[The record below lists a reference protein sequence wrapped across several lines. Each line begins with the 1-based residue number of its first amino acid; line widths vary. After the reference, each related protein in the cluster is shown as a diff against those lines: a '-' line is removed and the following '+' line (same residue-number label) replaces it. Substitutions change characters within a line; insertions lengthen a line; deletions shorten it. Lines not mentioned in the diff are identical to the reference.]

1 MFLLK
6 GEKFMLEIHL
16 KQPGFTYNYY
26 VPITK
31 NKWKIEKIMKA
42 GNKNSIC
49 RMILIKLVFYM
60 IWLMVNIKIW
70 LKEHNL

>member
-31 NKWKIEKIMKA
+31 NK
-42 GNKNSIC
+42 
-49 RMILIKLVFYM
+49 
-60 IWLMVNIKIW
+60 
-70 LKEHNL
+70 